1 MIILKQ
7 KERNGKL
14 ACRVKIKTKSK
25 NRLMGEAV
33 GAIAA
38 ICASVQKNDPEITP
52 DTLLEIAARLIA
64 DSKIEE
70 AGV

>member
-1 MIILKQ
+1 MIILNQ

-14 ACRVKIKTKSK
+14 ACRVKIKVKGK
-25 NRLMGEAV
+25 IRLMGEAV

-38 ICASVQKNDPEITP
+38 ICSAVRKNDPDITP

-64 DSKIEE
+64 DGKVEE

>member
-14 ACRVKIKTKSK
+14 ACRVKTKTKGK
-25 NRLMGEAV
+25 IGMMGEAV

-38 ICASVQKNDPEITP
+38 ICAAVRKNEPEITP

-64 DSKIEE
+64 DDKAEE

>member
-7 KERNGKL
+7 KVRNGKL
-14 ACRVKIKTKSK
+14 ACRVKIKVKGK
-25 NRLMGEAV
+25 ICMMGEAV

-38 ICASVQKNDPEITP
+38 ICTAVQKNDPDITP

-70 AGV
+70 GGV